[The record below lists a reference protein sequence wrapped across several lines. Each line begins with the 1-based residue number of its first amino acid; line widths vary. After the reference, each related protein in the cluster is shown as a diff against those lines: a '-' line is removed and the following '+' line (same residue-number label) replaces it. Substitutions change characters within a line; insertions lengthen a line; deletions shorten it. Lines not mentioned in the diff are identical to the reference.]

1 MSIDCNLEY
10 RQTKLL
16 LRKLHVNCYYICSCT
31 IIHSVVMLS
40 IGGNNKETERGMYV
54 AKQEKQCFSKDSN
67 VCIILYEV
75 CDA

>member
-1 MSIDCNLEY
+1 
-10 RQTKLL
+10 
-16 LRKLHVNCYYICSCT
+16 
-31 IIHSVVMLS
+31 MLS